1 MKSEIIEFLKFLKF
15 FLLNF
20 CLPIFIL
27 LLVCNLSGCT
37 TKRRLKAT
45 TETKTEQTIL
55 NQKDSILT
63 NIKNEII
70 ETIDTSKQLTHNA
83 EVMKV
88 TIKEFDKQTNALSKE
103 TEYTKTNLYFSE
115 DDKYF
120 IEHGTFRDSTEE
132 RNFRNVVVDSSTESE
147 TKVDEKFSRK
157 NKVAKCIGLSLLLLI
172 FAFVTGSI
180 IYKKIKSKF

>member
-1 MKSEIIEFLKFLKF
+1 MGKK
-15 FLLNF
+15 NF
-20 CLPIFIL
+20 ITIFVCWFCTPILIG
-27 LLVCNLSGCT
+27 VAISMLSGCT
-37 TKRRLKAT
+37 TKKRLKAT
-45 TETKTEQTIL
+45 TETKSEQTI
-55 NQKDSILT
+55 QDRKDSSLT
-63 NIKNEII
+63 NIQNATI
-70 ETIDTSKQLTHNA
+70 ETIDTSKQRTHNA
-83 EVMKV
+83 EVLKV
-88 TIKEFDKQTNALSKE
+88 TIKEFDTQTNALSKE

-120 IEHGTFRDSTEE
+120 VEHGSFRDSTEE